1 MYPLPFLVLS
11 SVNQWQL
18 PLSVSVPFFILNKPT
33 GEWVPDT
40 AAPVLKV
47 IFVPVPNDSIFDID
61 TVTSVLVISTY

>member
-1 MYPLPFLVLS
+1 M
-11 SVNQWQL
+11 
-18 PLSVSVPFFILNKPT
+18 LNKPT

-47 IFVPVPNDSIFDID
+47 IFVPVPNASIFDID